1 MEEVKSLEIT
11 FSLETLYASDCILL
25 GIMKYSDYLAIY
37 VRYLCS
43 VIGIPLII
51 LVNKKLYSNIRNE
64 EHLEKGKVI
73 QYIIKTYALVQCIS
87 WPCLL
92 AFHGTLFLSI
102 SVFGLFHNYS
112 AYYLISTFRF
122 CMTFVRDY
130 VQFHS
135 LIIALCRYVF
145 IVFDTKAEVFGIKNL
160 RALFISSSVAIPFL
174 SALTYEMTI
183 PIEEAYLHLF
193 YNQTH
198 PTIATEKNTYSNEVP
213 SLILY
218 QSPVFSFV
226 QKYFPTVLFDAIHLF
241 DIIMFLIMYSNIL
254 EGIIYAHT
262 FLVCNR

>member
-1 MEEVKSLEIT
+1 M
-11 FSLETLYASDCILL
+11 
-25 GIMKYSDYLAIY
+25 GIMIYSDYLALYIFC
-37 VRYLCS
+37 L
-43 VIGIPLII
+43 VIAIPLVI

-92 AFHGTLFLSI
+92 AFHGTLFLSSRI
-102 SVFGLFHNYS
+102 FGVFNNSL
-112 AYYLISTFRF
+112 AAYLISTFRF

-135 LIIALCRYVF
+135 LIIAVCRYVF
-145 IVFDTKAEVFGIKNL
+145 LVFETKAEVFGIKNL
-160 RALFISSSVAIPFL
+160 RAVLISSSVTIPFL
-174 SALTYEMTI
+174 TALTYEMTI
-183 PIEEAYLHLF
+183 PIEEGYLHLF

-198 PTIATEKNTYSNEVP
+198 PTIATEKNSYSNEVP
-213 SLILY
+213 SIILY
-218 QSPVFSFV
+218 QSPVFSIV

-241 DIIMFLIMYSNIL
+241 DVFMFLIMYSNIV

-262 FLVCNR
+262 FIVCNR